1 MGLLLSKKLKEIV
14 SEFASVNII
23 LSHATDVLV
32 HVLGENWMK
41 AWHWDVGS
49 GAEVIKHMDI

>member
-41 AWHWDVGS
+41 A
-49 GAEVIKHMDI
+49 